1 MSEKTRTPNGQAQ
14 FEKKQTNA
22 REGEKAM
29 AQYDAEGRAV
39 RANMEKLRALR
50 LAREAAEAAAA
61 PAVPVRKKGA
71 APKKTKAAAP
81 AKLSDWLAD
90 QQKGGFRT

>member
-1 MSEKTRTPNGQAQ
+1 MSEKTRTPTGQAQ
-14 FEKKQTNA
+14 FEKKQINA

-39 RANMEKLRALR
+39 R
-50 LAREAAEAAAA
+50 LAREAAEAASA
-61 PAVPVRKKGA
+61 PVKAVKKAA
-71 APKKTKAAAP
+71 APKKKKAEAP
-81 AKLSDWLAD
+81 AKLSDWLAE

>member
-1 MSEKTRTPNGQAQ
+1 MSEKTRTPTGQAQ
-14 FEKKQTNA
+14 FEKKQINA

-50 LAREAAEAAAA
+50 LAREAAEAASA
-61 PAVPVRKKGA
+61 PVKAVK
-71 APKKTKAAAP
+71 KAAASKKKKAEAP
-81 AKLSDWLAD
+81 AKLSDWLAE

>member
-1 MSEKTRTPNGQAQ
+1 MSEKTRTPTGQAQ
-14 FEKKQTNA
+14 FEKKQINA

-50 LAREAAEAAAA
+50 LAREAAEAASAPVKAVKKAA
-61 PAVPVRKKGA
+61 S
-71 APKKTKAAAP
+71 PKKKKAEAP
-81 AKLSDWLAD
+81 AKLSDWLAE